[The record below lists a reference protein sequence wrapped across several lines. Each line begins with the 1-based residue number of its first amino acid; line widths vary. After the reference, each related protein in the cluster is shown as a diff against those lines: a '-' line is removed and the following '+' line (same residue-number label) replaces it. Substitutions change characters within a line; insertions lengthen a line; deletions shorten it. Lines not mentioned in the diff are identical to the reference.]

1 MMGETLTT
9 YAVAIAGI
17 VILSVVW
24 IGVQNCWRRTFP
36 EAFTD
41 SSDPDVLAG
50 RMGCHGCQEN
60 TGHCHE
66 TAAGTESSSC
76 PRTPTTEETTRIHSI
91 HEYASLSDSTKP
103 SARRSTTEEKS

>member
-1 MMGETLTT
+1 MMGETLIS
-9 YAVAIAGI
+9 YAIGIAGI
-17 VILSVVW
+17 VILSVGW
-24 IGVQNCWRRTFP
+24 IGVQNRWRRTFP

-66 TAAGTESSSC
+66 TAAGTEPSSC
-76 PRTPTTEETTRIHSI
+76 SRTPTTEE
-91 HEYASLSDSTKP
+91 
-103 SARRSTTEEKS
+103 KS